1 MRDGGLSIQF
11 RIEGDDCPLAAV
23 TRETGSTVEAEPGL
37 LRSDGNV
44 LLQFRAV
51 TDAERIARRLEDERR
66 LQYVHAAEHAEG
78 TEFRC
83 LSLDPCVQHQFFD
96 IGFMPL
102 SIRYRA
108 GHEFYTGAVVGHES
122 LKQVIERARESVSVR
137 LEGVQRMKTSK
148 RRRLTQRWDV
158 NPRTAR
164 SHRSRPRTR
173 VLRGPAGDVS
183 RRRGRRTGNQPV
195 GLLTAGPPG
204 RSPNLRT
211 DLRRELS

>member
-78 TEFRC
+78 SEFRC

-158 NPRTAR
+158 TPAQREAIEAGLEHGYFAVPRET
-164 SHRSRPRTR
+164 S
-173 VLRGPAGDVS
+173 AGDVAAELGIS
-183 RRRGRRTGNQPV
+183 QSAYLQRAHRAEAQIFERIFGGN
-195 GLLTAGPPG
+195 
-204 RSPNLRT
+204 
-211 DLRRELS
+211 